1 MREVA
6 FLAHVT
12 MTIIFKVTT
21 FLGFVLRQIHLLRRV
36 VKITFVVHLFEL
48 VIGLHLVGGLINS
61 WLVQLGVHLL
71 IVLRLLLFF
80 NFVLLSFLNV
90 IVHNL
95 AQCL

>member
-1 MREVA
+1 
-6 FLAHVT
+6 
-12 MTIIFKVTT
+12 MTIIFKVTA

-36 VKITFVVHLFEL
+36 VKITFVVHLLFVL
-48 VIGLHLVGGLINS
+48 VIGLHLIRGLINS

-71 IVLRLLLFF
+71 RVKPVLRLLLLF
-80 NFVLLSFLNV
+80 NVLLLSFLNV